1 MLRNLKLSFRM
12 MRRNPALAASAIA
25 ITALGIGATTAMF
38 TAADSILLRPLPF
51 TRPDRLV
58 NLWES
63 NPARN
68 MPTLVA
74 AAGNYFD
81 WRAQTRSFAA
91 MGAWQGAQFNL
102 ASADAEPER
111 YTGAVCDAGVF
122 SVLGVKPVQG
132 RLFTAAET
140 EPGKDGVVLLSWG
153 VWKQRF
159 GGENVIGR
167 ELDVNSRR
175 RVVIGI
181 MPPGFDYPQ
190 QSAMWAPLAL
200 DPASHAR
207 RDLHT
212 LRVIARLKEAV
223 PLSEARA
230 EMQTLAAAL
239 ARQFPDLNAD
249 ETAVAIPMLDDLVGN
264 VRPALLVLVGAVLAL
279 LLIACA
285 NVANLLLAR
294 ASGRRREMAIR
305 SALGAGRGA
314 VVGQMLSE
322 SLLLALIGGSAGV
335 FLAYGALQGLLSVA
349 PANTPRLDEIAL
361 NWRVAGL
368 AIALS
373 CATGLLFGLAPAW
386 FCSRVDVSSMLKEGA
401 RGLSPRSRLRGA
413 LVSAQVAIALVLL
426 AGAGLVIR
434 SFYEVLHVDAGFR
447 PENVM
452 TMRLTPSLVKFR
464 GHPELQRQ
472 LAAGILARVGAL
484 PGVRSTAIATNV
496 PLLGTPVYIMRF
508 EGRPPVTPSQA
519 PLASYLA
526 VTPSFF
532 DAMGMRLV
540 RGRALTDRDNE
551 NSPLAVVV
559 NQTLVNRYFSG
570 QDAIGKRLEIGFSD
584 PPRWREIVGIV
595 ADVRSNG
602 LDQDSPVQVFAP
614 YFQMPSFPSS
624 TVSPITVLARTAG
637 EPGPIATPMRA
648 AILEVD
654 RSQPVFAI
662 QPMTEIVAKSVAQ
675 RRLSLILLAFF
686 AVSALLLAAI
696 GVYGVMSFTVAQST
710 SEIGIRMALGA
721 GAGQVAWQVQ
731 RRGMVL
737 VLAGLAIG
745 VAAALPLTQY
755 LESMLFRVGPRD
767 PLIFGAAAATL
778 VLVSLV
784 ACYLPAR
791 RASRTDP
798 AIALRNE

>member
-1 MLRNLKLSFRM
+1 
-12 MRRNPALAASAIA
+12 
-25 ITALGIGATTAMF
+25 
-38 TAADSILLRPLPF
+38 
-51 TRPDRLV
+51 
-58 NLWES
+58 
-63 NPARN
+63 
-68 MPTLVA
+68 
-74 AAGNYFD
+74 
-81 WRAQTRSFAA
+81 
-91 MGAWQGAQFNL
+91 
-102 ASADAEPER
+102 
-111 YTGAVCDAGVF
+111 
-122 SVLGVKPVQG
+122 
-132 RLFTAAET
+132 
-140 EPGKDGVVLLSWG
+140 
-153 VWKQRF
+153 
-159 GGENVIGR
+159 
-167 ELDVNSRR
+167 
-175 RVVIGI
+175 
-181 MPPGFDYPQ
+181 
-190 QSAMWAPLAL
+190 
-200 DPASHAR
+200 
-207 RDLHT
+207 
-212 LRVIARLKEAV
+212 
-223 PLSEARA
+223 
-230 EMQTLAAAL
+230 
-239 ARQFPDLNAD
+239 
-249 ETAVAIPMLDDLVGN
+249 
-264 VRPALLVLVGAVLAL
+264 
-279 LLIACA
+279 
-285 NVANLLLAR
+285 
-294 ASGRRREMAIR
+294 
-305 SALGAGRGA
+305 
-314 VVGQMLSE
+314 
-322 SLLLALIGGSAGV
+322 
-335 FLAYGALQGLLSVA
+335 
-349 PANTPRLDEIAL
+349 
-361 NWRVAGL
+361 
-368 AIALS
+368 
-373 CATGLLFGLAPAW
+373 
-386 FCSRVDVSSMLKEGA
+386 
-401 RGLSPRSRLRGA
+401 
-413 LVSAQVAIALVLL
+413 
-426 AGAGLVIR
+426 
-434 SFYEVLHVDAGFR
+434 
-447 PENVM
+447 M

-686 AVSALLLAAI
+686 AASALLLAAI

>member
-1 MLRNLKLSFRM
+1 
-12 MRRNPALAASAIA
+12 
-25 ITALGIGATTAMF
+25 
-38 TAADSILLRPLPF
+38 
-51 TRPDRLV
+51 
-58 NLWES
+58 
-63 NPARN
+63 
-68 MPTLVA
+68 
-74 AAGNYFD
+74 
-81 WRAQTRSFAA
+81 
-91 MGAWQGAQFNL
+91 
-102 ASADAEPER
+102 
-111 YTGAVCDAGVF
+111 
-122 SVLGVKPVQG
+122 
-132 RLFTAAET
+132 
-140 EPGKDGVVLLSWG
+140 
-153 VWKQRF
+153 
-159 GGENVIGR
+159 
-167 ELDVNSRR
+167 
-175 RVVIGI
+175 
-181 MPPGFDYPQ
+181 
-190 QSAMWAPLAL
+190 
-200 DPASHAR
+200 
-207 RDLHT
+207 
-212 LRVIARLKEAV
+212 
-223 PLSEARA
+223 
-230 EMQTLAAAL
+230 
-239 ARQFPDLNAD
+239 
-249 ETAVAIPMLDDLVGN
+249 
-264 VRPALLVLVGAVLAL
+264 
-279 LLIACA
+279 
-285 NVANLLLAR
+285 
-294 ASGRRREMAIR
+294 
-305 SALGAGRGA
+305 
-314 VVGQMLSE
+314 
-322 SLLLALIGGSAGV
+322 V
-335 FLAYGALQGLLSVA
+335 FLAYAALQGLLSVA

-686 AVSALLLAAI
+686 AASALLLAAI